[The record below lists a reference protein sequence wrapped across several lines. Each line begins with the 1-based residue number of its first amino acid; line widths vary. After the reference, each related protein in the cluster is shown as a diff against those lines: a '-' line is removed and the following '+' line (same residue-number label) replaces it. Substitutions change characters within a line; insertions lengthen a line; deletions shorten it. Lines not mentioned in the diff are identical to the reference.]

1 MNRGV
6 FITGTSTDVGKT
18 YISSL
23 IVKNL
28 RENNVNCGYFK
39 GALSG
44 AYLENNELIPG
55 DAKEVC
61 TRANLNCKPKN
72 LVSYIFKEPVS
83 PHLAAKINNEFIE
96 LNKINEDFDR
106 ISRGY
111 DFMVVEGCGGIV
123 CPLRFDD
130 KKIMLIDIISLV
142 NFPII
147 IVANGGLGTINDTV
161 LTVEYAKSQGF
172 SIVGIILNNY
182 DESNMMHIDNK
193 KMIEELTKVPVIACV
208 KENDESINISLKEI
222 SVKYNI

>member
-1 MNRGV
+1 MNKGV

-18 YISSL
+18 YVSSL

-44 AYLENNELIPG
+44 AYLEDNELIPG

-61 TRANLNCKPKN
+61 IRSNLNYNPKD

-96 LNKINEDFDR
+96 SNKIKADFDK
-106 ISRGY
+106 ISKNY
-111 DFMVVEGCGGIV
+111 DFMVVEGCGGII

-130 KKIMLIDIISLV
+130 KKIMLTDIIKLL
-142 NFPII
+142 NLPII
-147 IVANGGLGTINDTV
+147 IVADGGLGTINDTV
-161 LTVEYAKSQGF
+161 LTAEYAKSQGF
-172 SIVGIILNNY
+172 SIIGIILNNY
-182 DESNMMHIDNK
+182 DENNMMHIDNK
-193 KMIEELTKVPVIACV
+193 KMIEDLTNIPVIVCV
-208 KENDESINISLKEI
+208 KEGDENINTSLKEVI
-222 SVKYNI
+222 

>member
-1 MNRGV
+1 MNKGV

-18 YISSL
+18 YVSSL

-44 AYLENNELIPG
+44 AYLEDNELIPG

-61 TRANLNCKPKN
+61 IRSNLNYNPKD

-96 LNKINEDFDR
+96 SNKIKADFDK
-106 ISRGY
+106 ISKNY
-111 DFMVVEGCGGIV
+111 DFMVVEGCGGII

-130 KKIMLIDIISLV
+130 KKIMLTDIIKLL
-142 NFPII
+142 NLPII
-147 IVANGGLGTINDTV
+147 IVADGGLGTINDTV
-161 LTVEYAKSQGF
+161 LTAEYAKSQGF
-172 SIVGIILNNY
+172 SIIGIILNNY
-182 DESNMMHIDNK
+182 DENNMIHIDNK
-193 KMIEELTKVPVIACV
+193 KMIEDLTNIPVIVCV
-208 KENDESINISLKEI
+208 KEGDENINTSLKEVI
-222 SVKYNI
+222 

>member
-1 MNRGV
+1 MNKGV

-18 YISSL
+18 YVSSL

-44 AYLENNELIPG
+44 AYLEDNELIPG

-61 TRANLNCKPKN
+61 IRSNLNYNPKD

-96 LNKINEDFDR
+96 SNKIKADFDE
-106 ISRGY
+106 ISKNY
-111 DFMVVEGCGGIV
+111 DFMVVEGCGGII

-130 KKIMLIDIISLV
+130 KKIMLTDIIKLL
-142 NFPII
+142 NLPII
-147 IVANGGLGTINDTV
+147 IVADGGLGTINDTV
-161 LTVEYAKSQGF
+161 LTAEYAKSQGF
-172 SIVGIILNNY
+172 SIIGIILNNY
-182 DESNMMHIDNK
+182 DENNMMHIDNK
-193 KMIEELTKVPVIACV
+193 KMIEDLTNIPVIVCV
-208 KENDESINISLKEI
+208 KEGDENINTSLKEVI
-222 SVKYNI
+222 

>member
-1 MNRGV
+1 MNKGV

-28 RENNVNCGYFK
+28 RENNLNCGYFK

-61 TRANLNCKPKN
+61 IRANLNCNPKE

-83 PHLAAKINNEFIE
+83 PHLAAKINNESIE
-96 LNKINEDFDR
+96 LNKIKEDFHKR
-106 ISRGY
+106 IKNY

-123 CPLRFDD
+123 CPIRFDD
-130 KKIMLIDIISLV
+130 KKIMLTDIIKLL
-142 NFPII
+142 NLPII

-172 SIVGIILNNY
+172 SIIGIILNNY
-182 DESNMMHIDNK
+182 DESNIIHIDNK
-193 KMIEELTKVPVIACV
+193 KMIEELTNIPVIACV
-208 KENDESINISLKEI
+208 KKDDESINLYLIFKR
-222 SVKYNI
+222 

>member
-1 MNRGV
+1 MNKGV

-23 IVKNL
+23 IVKVL

-61 TRANLNCKPKN
+61 IRANLNCNPKD

-96 LNKINEDFDR
+96 LNKIKEDFDKLR
-106 ISRGY
+106 KNY
-111 DFMVVEGCGGIV
+111 DFIVVEGCGGIV
-123 CPLRFDD
+123 CPLRFGD
-130 KKIMLIDIISLV
+130 KKIMLTDIIKLL
-142 NFPII
+142 NLPII

-172 SIVGIILNNY
+172 SIIGIILNNY

-193 KMIEELTKVPVIACV
+193 KIIEELTNIPVIACV
-208 KENDESINISLKEI
+208 KEDDESINLSLIFKR
-222 SVKYNI
+222 

>member
-44 AYLENNELIPG
+44 AYLEDNELIPG

-61 TRANLNCKPKN
+61 IRANLNCNPKD

-96 LNKINEDFDR
+96 LNKIKADFDK
-106 ISRGY
+106 ISKNY
-111 DFMVVEGCGGIV
+111 DFMVVEGCGGII

-130 KKIMLIDIISLV
+130 KKIMLTDIIKIL
-142 NFPII
+142 NLPII
-147 IVANGGLGTINDTV
+147 IVADGGLGTINDTV
-161 LTVEYAKSQGF
+161 LTAEYAKSQGF
-172 SIVGIILNNY
+172 LIIGIILNNY
-182 DESNMMHIDNK
+182 DENNMMHIDNK
-193 KMIEELTKVPVIACV
+193 KMIEELTNIPVIVCV
-208 KENDESINISLKEI
+208 KEGDESINTSLKEVI
-222 SVKYNI
+222 

>member
-1 MNRGV
+1 M
-6 FITGTSTDVGKT
+6 GKT

-23 IVKNL
+23 IVKGL

-39 GALSG
+39 GVLSG
-44 AYLENNELIPG
+44 AYLENDELMPG

-61 TRANLNCKPKN
+61 IRANLNCNPKD

-96 LNKINEDFDR
+96 LNKIKEDFHKL
-106 ISRGY
+106 IKNY

-130 KKIMLIDIISLV
+130 KKIMLTHIINLL
-142 NFPII
+142 NLPII

-172 SIVGIILNNY
+172 SIIGIILNNY
-182 DESNMMHIDNK
+182 DENNMMHIDNK
-193 KMIEELTKVPVIACV
+193 KMIEELTNIPVIACV
-208 KENDESINISLKEI
+208 KEDDESINLSLIFKR
-222 SVKYNI
+222 

>member
-1 MNRGV
+1 MNRRV

-23 IVKNL
+23 VVKNL
-28 RENNVNCGYFK
+28 RENNINCGYFK

-44 AYLENNELIPG
+44 AYLEDNELLPG

-61 TRANLNCKPKN
+61 TRANLNCEPKD

-96 LNKINEDFDR
+96 LNKIKEDFDR
-106 ISRGY
+106 ISKNY

-130 KKIMLIDIISLV
+130 KIIMLTDIIKLL
-142 NFPII
+142 NLPII
-147 IVANGGLGTINDTV
+147 IVADGGLGTINDTF
-161 LTVEYAKSQGF
+161 LTTEYANSQGF
-172 SIVGIILNNY
+172 SIIGIILNNY
-182 DESNMMHIDNK
+182 DKNNIMHTDNK
-193 KMIEELTKVPVIACV
+193 KMIEELTKIPVIACV

-222 SVKYNI
+222 I

>member
-1 MNRGV
+1 MNKGV

-18 YISSL
+18 YVSSL

-44 AYLENNELIPG
+44 AYLEDNELIPG

-61 TRANLNCKPKN
+61 IRSNLNYNPKD

-96 LNKINEDFDR
+96 SNKIKADFDK
-106 ISRGY
+106 ISKNY
-111 DFMVVEGCGGIV
+111 DFMVVEGCGGII

-130 KKIMLIDIISLV
+130 KKIMLTDIIKLL
-142 NFPII
+142 NLPII
-147 IVANGGLGTINDTV
+147 IVADGGLGTINDTV
-161 LTVEYAKSQGF
+161 LTAEYAKSQGF
-172 SIVGIILNNY
+172 SIIGIILNNY
-182 DESNMMHIDNK
+182 DENNMIHIDNK
-193 KMIEELTKVPVIACV
+193 KMIEDLTNIPVVVCV
-208 KENDESINISLKEI
+208 KEGDENINTSLKEVI
-222 SVKYNI
+222 